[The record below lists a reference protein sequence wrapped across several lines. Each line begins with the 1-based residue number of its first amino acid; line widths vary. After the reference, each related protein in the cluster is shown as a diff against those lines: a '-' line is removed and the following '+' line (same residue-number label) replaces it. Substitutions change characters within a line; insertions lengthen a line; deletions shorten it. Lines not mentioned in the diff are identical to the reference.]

1 MKYRIIAGAICISVT
16 LSGCG
21 SFAGRHGIDA
31 GFAYIDSH
39 EYAKALASFEKAEE
53 DGEDACLVHR
63 GKGIAYLYSDK
74 DEEAAQDYLDI
85 KNGGRFDW
93 SSDENKE
100 KISKII

>member
-39 EYAKALASFEKAEE
+39 EYAKALASFDKAEE

-63 GKGIAYLYSDK
+63 GRGIA
-74 DEEAAQDYLDI
+74 
-85 KNGGRFDW
+85 
-93 SSDENKE
+93 
-100 KISKII
+100 